1 MGFCGI
7 LATTTIFFYDKYH
20 GSILNSAEPL
30 KAIEKQMMPKLIQ
43 ARLEINY
50 SENLL
55 SRSNDLK

>member
-7 LATTTIFFYDKYH
+7 LATTIFFYDKHH
-20 GSILNSAEPL
+20 GGILNSAELL